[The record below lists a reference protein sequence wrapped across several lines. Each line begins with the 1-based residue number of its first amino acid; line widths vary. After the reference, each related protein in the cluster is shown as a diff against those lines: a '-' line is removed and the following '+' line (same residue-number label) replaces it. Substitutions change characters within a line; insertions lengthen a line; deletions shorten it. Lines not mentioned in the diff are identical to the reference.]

1 MTTSVLLFVFLFRYP
16 KNWYQSL
23 NSVSARKESLK
34 NSPTSL
40 PRFLNCSCSA
50 TPGTSLSIGGRLF
63 VTPEH
68 DRIEDLESDADNRI
82 VGTAVR
88 VKRETGKSVTVLTTD
103 TNMRTVSRAH
113 GLRAEWPGGGSVVDK
128 NDGMGKIKG
137 GGKEVADTLL
147 PIKQVSELTGLPED
161 IINGWIRSGKVRA
174 ENGMVDITTLPIRR
188 KGTHMESRRPI
199 MKKRLMTIKQAAELT
214 GIPEDIL
221 NGWVRSGLWEE
232 ENGLVDINS
241 IPVITKQERPGLLKS
256 IGELDYEKDDRYLPF
271 DGPCND
277 YLYGDHI
284 YYMNVVMLG
293 TWGDDE

>member
-68 DRIEDLESDADNRI
+68 DRIEDIESDADNRI

-88 VKRETGKSVTVLTTD
+88 VRRETGTSVTVLITD

-113 GLRAEWPGGGSVVDK
+113 GLRAEWPDGGSVVDR
-128 NDGMGKIKG
+128 NDVMGKIKG
-137 GGKEVADTLL
+137 GG
-147 PIKQVSELTGLPED
+147 
-161 IINGWIRSGKVRA
+161 
-174 ENGMVDITTLPIRR
+174 VDLSSCPKMIPALVIP
-188 KGTHMESRRPI
+188 HVHAS
-199 MKKRLMTIKQAAELT
+199 
-214 GIPEDIL
+214 IPE
-221 NGWVRSGLWEE
+221 VRGKPL
-232 ENGLVDINS
+232 
-241 IPVITKQERPGLLKS
+241 
-256 IGELDYEKDDRYLPF
+256 
-271 DGPCND
+271 
-277 YLYGDHI
+277 
-284 YYMNVVMLG
+284 
-293 TWGDDE
+293 